1 MTDTSVPKPLRG
13 FFLCGTDTGVGKTE
27 VGRAL
32 LSRWAALGLHPRA
45 LKPVETGCTDDAPA
59 DALALR
65 GACGAPHDQLS
76 LEEVCPYRF
85 RQPAAPLVAAEAEGR
100 SVDLGVLL
108 EHVAR
113 ARKQGPI
120 LVEAAGG
127 LLVPLAREPLTGALL
142 TNLDLAARV
151 GLPAILVG
159 RAGLG
164 TINHCVLSVRALRER
179 AIDVVAVV
187 LNRTQPGDD
196 PTHATNAKMIA
207 ELARVLVLGPG
218 VFEPDA
224 AKRPAALLALVAGL

>member
-1 MTDTSVPKPLRG
+1 MTDLTVPKPLRG

-32 LSRWAALGLHPRA
+32 LTRWAAQGLHPRA
-45 LKPVETGCTDDAPA
+45 LKPVETGCVDDAA
-59 DALALR
+59 LDALALR
-65 GACGAPHDQLS
+65 AACGAPNDALDINDI
-76 LEEVCPYRF
+76 CPYRF
-85 RQPAAPLVAAEAEGR
+85 RLPAAPLVAADAEGR
-100 SVDLGVLL
+100 SVDLGHLL
-108 EHVAR
+108 DHVAR

-127 LLVPLAREPLTGALL
+127 LLVPLAREPATGALL

-151 GLPAILVG
+151 GLPALLVG

-187 LNRTQPGDD
+187 LNRTGPGEDA
-196 PTHATNAKMIA
+196 TYETNATMIA
-207 ELARVLVLGPG
+207 ELARVKVLGPG
-218 VFEPDA
+218 VFEADA
-224 AKRPAALLALVAGL
+224 ARRPQALAELLAGL

>member
-27 VGRAL
+27 IGRAL
-32 LSRWAALGLHPRA
+32 LGRWAAQGLHPRA
-45 LKPVETGCTDDAPA
+45 LKPVETGVTGGDAA

-65 GACGAPHDQLS
+65 AACGPPNDALPLD
-76 LEEVCPYRF
+76 EVCPYRF
-85 RQPAAPLVAAEAEGR
+85 GLPAAPLVAAEAEGR

-127 LLVPLAREPLTGALL
+127 LLVPLAREPATGALL

-179 AIDVVAVV
+179 AIDVVAVL

-196 PTHATNAKMIA
+196 PSQATNAKMIA
-207 ELARVLVLGPG
+207 ELARVQVFGPG
-218 VFEPDA
+218 VFEADA
-224 AKRPAALLALVAGL
+224 AKRPAALAELVAEL